1 MRKLT
6 MYAGL
11 AALAIA
17 VPAAQANDDHPNQG
31 KKGDPPGQ
39 AKEHKGSQGES
50 HGQHKGAA
58 KTPKCTPHAVGYN
71 ARGTLVSSSLT
82 QTKGQD
88 TARKGDDRWSGALTV
103 NVTKANHKAPK
114 GEQTF
119 TLTDARVSFAD
130 ADHNKVADTPKAGDR
145 VKLHGKITRL
155 RHGCDQTGFTPQ
167 VTVRQVRFRTPKAP
181 KPESAK
187 KS

>member
-31 KKGDPPGQ
+31 KKGNPPGQ
-39 AKEHKGSQGES
+39 AKEHKGEAKE
-50 HGQHKGAA
+50 HKGAA
-58 KTPKCTPHAVGYN
+58 KKPKCTPHAVGYN

-82 QTKGQD
+82 QTKGQG
-88 TARKGDDRWSGALTV
+88 TARKGDDRWSGPLTV

-130 ADHNKVADTPKAGDR
+130 ADDNNVPDAAKAGDR

-167 VTVRQVRFRTPKAP
+167 VTVRQVRFRAPKAP

-187 KS
+187 QS